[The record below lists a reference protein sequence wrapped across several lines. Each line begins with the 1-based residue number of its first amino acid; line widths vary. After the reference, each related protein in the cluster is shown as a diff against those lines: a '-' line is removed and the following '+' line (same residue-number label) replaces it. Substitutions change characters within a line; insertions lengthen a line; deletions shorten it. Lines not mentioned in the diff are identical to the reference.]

1 MVIDLS
7 GQLSWIF
14 KVIWFLLILLVVFKI
29 YKRVI
34 PLLDLWVSKRKKY
47 LILEMG
53 LLDQVAKK
61 KNIEIVIN
69 DIDAIKKIKQD
80 IKDEITE

>member
-29 YKRVI
+29 YKRII

-53 LLDQVAKK
+53 LLDQIAKK
-61 KNIEIVIN
+61 KDIEIVIKG
-69 DIDAIKKIKQD
+69 IDLSKKIKQD
-80 IKDEITE
+80 IDDEMVK